1 MPKIIINGKE
11 IEFEKGMTVLQAC
24 ELADVEIPRFCYHEK
39 LSIAGNCRMCLVELE
54 KSPKPIAS
62 CAMPAA
68 EGMNIKTNTHLVEK
82 ARKGVMEFLLAN
94 HPLDC
99 PVCDQGGECDL
110 QDQSMYYGVDKSRF
124 IENKRQVKEKYM
136 GPLIK
141 TQMTRCIHCTRCV
154 RFATEVAG
162 VPEIG
167 AIGRG
172 ENMEITTYLEKAME
186 SELSA
191 NVIDLCPVGALT
203 SKPYAFEA
211 RPWELKKT
219 ESIDVMDAVG
229 SNIRI
234 DTYNWE
240 VKRILPRL
248 NNDINEEW
256 ISDKTRYSCDGLLKQ
271 RLDVPYIK
279 KDNKLQKSNWDE
291 AITLLADKIQSINP
305 NEIGGHIGDMV
316 NMENALSFKKLF
328 AILKSKNLE
337 FREKK
342 FYINSSEKI
351 NYIFNSSIKGIEES
365 DLILLIGSNPRHEAT
380 MLNARIRKTFVKK
393 RIPIFSIGDPGE
405 LTYDY
410 TVIGNTTDDLKKILD
425 NEHEFSKKLSSS
437 NKPIIIIGESA
448 LELESG
454 KYIVEEV
461 KNFLKNNNF
470 ISKEWNAFNFLAQNA
485 STVGLIDLKVLSK
498 EDEEKNSFFEKL
510 NKNQFKLLYLLG
522 SDNLDIKKDNEFIV
536 YQGSHGD
543 RGAEIA
549 DLVLPSAAF
558 TEQNGL
564 FENLEGR
571 VQESKKASYPIG
583 EALED
588 WKIFNLILKKLGKFN
603 DLSKFDS
610 LRKEVL
616 NLIPNFTKLNE
627 LPNFEEAQEVNTSSE
642 FISESVNIKNLD
654 YFYTNS
660 ISRASKTMSECRQIK
675 QKLKKQEHK
684 YMIEYLQILGQ
695 EVYKIVFLLVPIL
708 VSVAMI
714 VWLDRRVWG
723 LVQKRRGPNVVGPF
737 GLFQTL
743 ADALKYIFKEII
755 IPASANKVVFILA
768 PIVTMTLALVAWAV
782 IPMSEE
788 LVLSDINVGILYLFA
803 VSSLGVYGIIMGGWA
818 SNSKYP
824 FLGAIRSAAQMVSYE
839 VSIGIIIINVLLCV
853 GSLNLNDIV
862 IAQKNLWYVIPLFP
876 MFVIFFIS
884 ALAETNRPPFDL
896 PEAEAELVAGYQT
909 EYSGMM
915 YAMFWLGEYA
925 NILLMCAMGSILFL
939 GGWLPIMDV
948 YPLNIIPAPIWMI
961 SKILFLFLLF
971 ALIKAIVPRY
981 RYDQLM
987 RLGWKIFLPFSLIYL
1002 VFTASFLF
1010 YFDKLPKV
1018 NF

>member
-1 MPKIIINGKE
+1 MPKITINGRE

-62 CAMPAA
+62 CAMPAT
-68 EGMNIKTNTHLVEK
+68 EGMNIKTNTSFVEK

-124 IENKRQVKEKYM
+124 VENKRYVKEKYM

-229 SNIRI
+229 SNIRV

-248 NNDINEEW
+248 NNNINEEW

-279 KDNKLQKSNWDE
+279 KNNKLEKSTWGE
-291 AITLLADKIQSINP
+291 AISILAEQIKRVNP
-305 NEIGGHIGDMV
+305 NEIAGHIGDMV
-316 NMENALSFKKLF
+316 NLENALSFKKLF
-328 AILKSKNLE
+328 SVLKSNNLE
-337 FREKK
+337 FRERK
-342 FYINSSEKI
+342 FYINSSEKS
-351 NYIFNSSIKGIEES
+351 NYIFNSSIKGIEQC
-365 DLILLIGSNPRHEAT
+365 DLILLVGTNPRHEAT
-380 MLNARIRKTFVKK
+380 MLNARIRKVFVQKQV
-393 RIPIFSIGDPGE
+393 PIYSIGNPGN

-410 TVIGNTTDDLKKILD
+410 TIIGNSTDDIKKILN
-425 NEHEFSKKLSSS
+425 NESDFSKKLSSS
-437 NKPIIIIGESA
+437 KRPIIIIGESV
-448 LELESG
+448 LELNSG
-454 KYIVEEV
+454 RFITEGFKSL
-461 KNFLKNNNF
+461 LKKNNF
-470 ISKEWNAFNFLAQNA
+470 ITKDWNAFNILPQNA
-485 STVGLIDLKVLSK
+485 STVGLIDLKILPK
-498 EDEEKNSFFEKL
+498 EDEEKNSFFERL

-522 SDNLDIKKDNEFIV
+522 SDNLNIKKNNEFIV

-543 RGAEIA
+543 RGAGIA

-564 FENLEGR
+564 YENLEGR
-571 VQESKKASYPIG
+571 VQECKKASYPIG

-588 WKIFNLILKKLGKFN
+588 WKIFNLILKALGKNQNLFN
-603 DLSKFDS
+603 FSS

-616 NLIPNFTKLNE
+616 NLISNFTKLNE
-627 LPNFEEAQEVNTSSE
+627 LPSFKESTIKNTSPKFLSE
-642 FISESVNIKNLD
+642 AVNIKELD
-654 YFYTNS
+654 YFFTNA
-660 ISRASKTMSECRQIK
+660 ISRASK
-675 QKLKKQEHK
+675 
-684 YMIEYLQILGQ
+684 
-695 EVYKIVFLLVPIL
+695 
-708 VSVAMI
+708 
-714 VWLDRRVWG
+714 
-723 LVQKRRGPNVVGPF
+723 
-737 GLFQTL
+737 
-743 ADALKYIFKEII
+743 
-755 IPASANKVVFILA
+755 
-768 PIVTMTLALVAWAV
+768 
-782 IPMSEE
+782 
-788 LVLSDINVGILYLFA
+788 
-803 VSSLGVYGIIMGGWA
+803 
-818 SNSKYP
+818 
-824 FLGAIRSAAQMVSYE
+824 
-839 VSIGIIIINVLLCV
+839 
-853 GSLNLNDIV
+853 ND
-862 IAQKNLWYVIPLFP
+862 
-876 MFVIFFIS
+876 
-884 ALAETNRPPFDL
+884 E
-896 PEAEAELVAGYQT
+896 
-909 EYSGMM
+909 
-915 YAMFWLGEYA
+915 
-925 NILLMCAMGSILFL
+925 
-939 GGWLPIMDV
+939 
-948 YPLNIIPAPIWMI
+948 
-961 SKILFLFLLF
+961 
-971 ALIKAIVPRY
+971 
-981 RYDQLM
+981 
-987 RLGWKIFLPFSLIYL
+987 
-1002 VFTASFLF
+1002 
-1010 YFDKLPKV
+1010 
-1018 NF
+1018 